1 MALVESEQ
9 GFKWGK
15 KKEWNLS
22 WALNNMSEN
31 DNLPL
36 TRLFHLK
43 DLLGYIRLREIFL
56 EMGP

>member
-15 KKEWNLS
+15 KKEGNLS

-31 DNLPL
+31 DNLPP

-43 DLLGYIRLREIFL
+43 DLLGYIRLR
-56 EMGP
+56 